1 MSAIDG
7 VPFCIPNQSISMN
20 LSDEELIDMADPSLD
35 AKRARDK
42 WNDEWGWI
50 WILLGFILLFL
61 WIDGSVRESYN
72 NASSEE
78 QEIMR
83 EEFKIY
89 EDERY

>member
-1 MSAIDG
+1 
-7 VPFCIPNQSISMN
+7 MN

-35 AKRARDK
+35 AKREREK
-42 WNDEWGWI
+42 WQKEWGWI

-61 WIDGSVRESYN
+61 WVDGAVRESYN
-72 NASSEE
+72 NASPEE